1 MKAPSSVEYAVGEP
15 MPGTKWVVR
24 GKLGQGGMGIVLSV
38 EKAGLI
44 RGAMKV
50 LLPSFAKQPEFAQKF
65 FGEVK
70 VTSRLQHPSIV
81 QVLDF
86 DQLADGTPFM
96 VMERL
101 RGRTLR
107 AALRETRQQGKLWT
121 AANTYAVAAQAA
133 EGLYR
138 AHSLEPSV
146 VHRDVKPE
154 NIFLHRREASHDSVV
169 KVMDF
174 GVAAVVGDR
183 DRQNIGTPRYMA
195 PEQMDGGEVSPQTDQ
210 YALALVVYE
219 MLTGRLPWDVNLND
233 RKALAEAHRH
243 AAPTPPS
250 QFCPWLP
257 PRMDAPLL
265 KALSKDPRARHGTL
279 HGLMFELRGLQWIG
293 DRPGMAGDL
302 DTTDPGPLADG
313 GVVREEPGASEMAE
327 LSDSWEPPTWP
338 LPEGAGRPAK
348 RPSVASALGGP
359 TASESLTTVVRAEAS
374 EDDAPE
380 GMPAL
385 DTPMTGAS
393 GPAREPLVRRKG
405 ALGRMALGL
414 AGAGAVVALFVS
426 ARIARAPREPATSGV
441 QVIDNRSSGA
451 APAPSDLD
459 LGAQPPRSITE
470 AVDVPRPPA
479 DSVAMPTLAAPAE
492 SVVKTPSARP
502 DAATN
507 GLAARKATA
516 PPRPALRSPP
526 AKASVPDDGR
536 DELILPAVTR

>member
-1 MKAPSSVEYAVGEP
+1 MKAPSSIEYAIGEP

-24 GKLGQGGMGIVLSV
+24 GKLGQGGMGLVLSV
-38 EKAGLI
+38 EKGGLI

-50 LLPSFAKQPEFAQKF
+50 LLPSFAKLPEFAAKF
-65 FGEVK
+65 LGEVK

-86 DQLADGTPFM
+86 DQLVDGTPFM

-107 AALRETRQQGKLWT
+107 AALRETLQQGKLWT

-138 AHSLEPSV
+138 AHSLEPSI

-174 GVAAVVGDR
+174 GVAAVVGER

-210 YALALVVYE
+210 YALALIVYE
-219 MLTGRLPWDVNLND
+219 MLTGRLPWDVDIQD

-243 AAPTPPS
+243 AVPTPPS
-250 QFCPWLP
+250 EFSPWLP
-257 PRMDAPLL
+257 ARMDAALL
-265 KALSKDPRARHGTL
+265 KALSKDPRARHDTL
-279 HGLMFELRGLQWIG
+279 HGLMFALRGLQWIG
-293 DRPGMAGDL
+293 DRPGMTGDPN
-302 DTTDPGPLADG
+302 TTDPGSLADG
-313 GVVREEPGASEMAE
+313 GVVRDESGASEMAE

-338 LPEGAGRPAK
+338 LP
-348 RPSVASALGGP
+348 SALGGP
-359 TASESLTTVVRAEAS
+359 TASESLTTVVRAEVS
-374 EDDAPE
+374 EDHAP
-380 GMPAL
+380 GAVPAL

-393 GPAREPLVRRKG
+393 GPGREPQMRRKG
-405 ALGRMALGL
+405 VLGRMALAL
-414 AGAGAVVALFVS
+414 AGAGAVVVLLVG
-426 ARIARAPREPATSGV
+426 ARIVRSPRERATSGV
-441 QVIDNRSSGA
+441 QVTDDRGSGA
-451 APAPSDLD
+451 APTASDLE
-459 LGAQPPRSITE
+459 LGARPRRSITD

-479 DSVAMPTLAAPAE
+479 DSVAMPTPAAPAE
-492 SVVKTPSARP
+492 PDVKTTSARP
-502 DAATN
+502 DTATN
-507 GLAARKATA
+507 GMAARKTTA

-536 DELILPAVTR
+536 DELILPAVKR

>member
-1 MKAPSSVEYAVGEP
+1 MKAASSVEYAVGEP

-219 MLTGRLPWDVNLND
+219 MLTGRLPWDVDMHD

-257 PRMDAPLL
+257 ARMDAPLL
-265 KALSKDPRARHGTL
+265 KALAKDPRARHGTL

-313 GVVREEPGASEMAE
+313 GVVRDEPDAPELGE

-338 LPEGAGRPAK
+338 LPPGAGRLAK
-348 RPSVASALGGP
+348 RSSVASAVGGP
-359 TASESLTTVVRAEAS
+359 TASESLTTVVRAEVS

-380 GMPAL
+380 AMPAL

-393 GPAREPLVRRKG
+393 GPGREPLVRRKG

-441 QVIDNRSSGA
+441 IDNRSSGA
-451 APAPSDLD
+451 APVASDLG

-470 AVDVPRPPA
+470 AVDVPWPPA

-492 SVVKTPSARP
+492 PVLKTTSARP
-502 DAATN
+502 DATTN

-516 PPRPALRSPP
+516 PPRPAFRSPP

-536 DELILPAVTR
+536 DELILPGVTR